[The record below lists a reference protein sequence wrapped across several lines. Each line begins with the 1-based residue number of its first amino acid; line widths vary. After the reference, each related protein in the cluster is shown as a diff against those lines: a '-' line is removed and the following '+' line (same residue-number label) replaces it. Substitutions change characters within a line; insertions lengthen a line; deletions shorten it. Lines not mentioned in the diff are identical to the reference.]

1 MDLIVTDH
9 HLPDEHLPSAY
20 AILNP
25 RRPDCA
31 YPFKDL
37 AAVGV
42 VFKLIQALF
51 QGTGQE
57 QVLRHFLKMVAIGTI
72 ADMVPMRGENRVLVR
87 FGLEGLS
94 DPRNLGLRT
103 LLRSAGVNG
112 QVTHSDVGFKLAPRI
127 NAVTRMGG
135 GSEIVELFSLRDSS
149 DAEAIVEEM
158 NAKNLRRRKEEQQI
172 MTEVEKRIQED
183 PAAFDQDFLVVPGRD
198 WHRGVIGIV
207 ASRLM
212 ERFYRPVLVLSVGE
226 NDCQGS
232 GRSIPGF
239 NLVEAL
245 GRCGDHFLRYGGHA
259 QARRL
264 CLMSGNDFRQRL
276 SALSACLNQQATEKL
291 IPEQLVP
298 SLQIDGF
305 LPPEEISMNLHSAI
319 EQLEPFGIGNP
330 APIFA
335 SKGVDVVGGPW
346 ILKEQHLKMQVQ
358 CNGSRVDAIW
368 WKNASAAD
376 TMSSGAQVDL
386 AYTMDRDSY
395 LGKDKLLLTIRDI
408 NLP

>member
-1 MDLIVTDH
+1 MTDMGRVVERLRRARDRGEKILIYGDYDVDGITAIVVLKRALEMLGATVDFHLPKRLEEGYGVREEVLRRFHSQGYSLVITVDSGIRAFEAAETANELGMDLIVTDH

-51 QGTGQE
+51 QGTGRE

-135 GSEIVELFSLRDSS
+135 GNEIVELFSLRDSS
-149 DAEAIVEEM
+149 DAEAIVQEM

-259 QARRL
+259 QAVG
-264 CLMSGNDFRQRL
+264 CLMSGKDFRQRL
-276 SALSACLNQQATEKL
+276 SALSA
-291 IPEQLVP
+291 
-298 SLQIDGF
+298 
-305 LPPEEISMNLHSAI
+305 
-319 EQLEPFGIGNP
+319 
-330 APIFA
+330 
-335 SKGVDVVGGPW
+335 
-346 ILKEQHLKMQVQ
+346 
-358 CNGSRVDAIW
+358 
-368 WKNASAAD
+368 
-376 TMSSGAQVDL
+376 
-386 AYTMDRDSY
+386 
-395 LGKDKLLLTIRDI
+395 
-408 NLP
+408 